1 MTRAGGSASPLGAAA
16 RKRRMAEMS
25 KRKVHVGD
33 LFGVILLVG
42 IAVDLVA
49 SLCVKSDVFRIVLLR
64 ADKTVTGVSISIG
77 TILLVTGSVMGYVSH
92 KVFKQAVAESGEVK
106 GVIKDGLFKLV
117 RHPFYLSLILI
128 TLSLVLLFDSYVLL
142 VGLVGVA
149 IILVREARKE
159 ERLLADEF
167 GEEYLSYHRETG
179 MFFPKIVGR

>member
-1 MTRAGGSASPLGAAA
+1 MG
-16 RKRRMAEMS
+16 EVS

-33 LFGVILLVG
+33 LFGVILLVC

-49 SLCVKSDVFRIVLLR
+49 SLWVKSDIFRIVLLR

-77 TILLVTGSVMGYVSH
+77 TVLLVTGSIMGYVSH
-92 KVFKQAVAESGEVK
+92 EVFKQAVAESGEVK
-106 GVIKDGLFKLV
+106 GIIKDGLFKLV

-142 VGLVGVA
+142 VGSAVVA
-149 IILVREARKE
+149 VILVSEARKE
-159 ERLLADEF
+159 ERLLAEEF
-167 GEEYLSYHRETG
+167 GEEYFSYQRETG